1 MKRQQPAE
9 QRERDGVNGERAMVC
24 LPEWETLPD
33 IGLYM
38 DQVITLMER
47 AFGCA
52 LPKGEITK
60 SMVNNYVKVELIPRP
75 VGKKYDREHLAMLLM
90 IGVLKQALSME
101 SVARVL
107 RPLCAGGVR
116 EGYTRFAREFSA
128 LECALAEGRVE
139 LSLAGDTPGE
149 RALHASVLAAACT
162 ISANRML
169 GEAMENRAGAGA

>member
-1 MKRQQPAE
+1 MHEKRE
-9 QRERDGVNGERAMVC
+9 QLAAANIS

-47 AFGCA
+47 AFGRA

-101 SVARVL
+101 SIAQVL
-107 RPLCAGGVR
+107 RALCAGGVR
-116 EGYTRFAREFSA
+116 EGYTRFAEEFGA
-128 LECALAEGRVE
+128 LDRALSQGRVE
-139 LSLAGDTPGE
+139 LSLEGSTPDE
-149 RALHASVLAAACT
+149 RALHAAVMAAVCT
-162 ISANRML
+162 ISANRLIAQTRQTGMMSAPSTAK
-169 GEAMENRAGAGA
+169 G